1 MVARILVV
9 EDDKRMADLIRRELA
24 DNDYDVTPAY
34 DGQEGLKLAQAR
46 NFDLIL
52 TDVMLPKLS
61 GLDLCKILKNE
72 DESIPIIMLTAL
84 GTTDN
89 KVGGF
94 DAGADDYM
102 VKPFELRELLARIKA
117 QLKHSGL
124 IKKSE
129 KLQIADLELNL
140 LTKTAKRN
148 NIEIKLSPREFNL
161 LSYMMQHPDRVLSK
175 QEISEKVWDTHF
187 DTGTNFID
195 VYISYL
201 RRKVDKN
208 FELKLIHTRPG
219 MGFIL
224 TDKDD

>member
-1 MVARILVV
+1 MVAKILVV

>member
-1 MVARILVV
+1 MVAKILVV

-34 DGQEGLKLAQAR
+34 DGQEGLKLAQAG

-52 TDVMLPKLS
+52 TDVMLPKLR

-102 VKPFELRELLARIKA
+102 VKPFELRELLARIRA

>member
-52 TDVMLPKLS
+52 TDVMLPKLR

>member
-1 MVARILVV
+1 MVAKILVV

-34 DGQEGLKLAQAR
+34 DGQEGLKLAQAG

-102 VKPFELRELLARIKA
+102 VKPFELRELLARIRA

-140 LTKTAKRN
+140 LTN
-148 NIEIKLSPREFNL
+148 
-161 LSYMMQHPDRVLSK
+161 SK
-175 QEISEKVWDTHF
+175 PE
-187 DTGTNFID
+187 
-195 VYISYL
+195 
-201 RRKVDKN
+201 
-208 FELKLIHTRPG
+208 
-219 MGFIL
+219 
-224 TDKDD
+224 

>member
-34 DGQEGLKLAQAR
+34 DGQEGLKLAQAG

>member
-1 MVARILVV
+1 MVAKILVV

-34 DGQEGLKLAQAR
+34 DGQEGLKLAQAG

-102 VKPFELRELLARIKA
+102 VKPFELRELLARIRA

>member
-102 VKPFELRELLARIKA
+102 VKPFELRELLARIRA

>member
-34 DGQEGLKLAQAR
+34 DGQEGLKLAQAG

-102 VKPFELRELLARIKA
+102 VKPFELRELLARIRA

-175 QEISEKVWDTHF
+175 QEISEKVWNTHF